1 MIARSRLRCVGA
13 AVAILLTSCTAAP
26 DAGRS
31 SPSPTSEEPVIA
43 NPVYPFDFPDPQV
56 LLDSD
61 GFLAIATNGNG
72 MNVQTIRGEQLGE
85 WQQGSDALPQ
95 VAPWSTSG
103 KVWAPEIIAW
113 PDGGYRL
120 YYTTRAPDPN
130 WQCVS
135 VATSDA
141 LAGPYVDESAAP
153 LVCEIDEGG
162 SIDASP
168 FLDVDG
174 TPYLYWKNDGN
185 AVGVDTWI
193 RVAPLSDDGLALAG
207 ETTNLFMQ
215 DLPWEGHL
223 VEAPAVVL
231 VDGVYHMFY
240 SANDYGSDRYAVGHA
255 VADSPLGPFVKDPD
269 PVLVTNDVAAGP
281 GHCQLFLSEGRWWMV
296 FHAWLPGHVGDSAFG
311 RQMWLTTV
319 DFDGASVAVRQPS
332 ATLD

>member
-141 LAGPYVDESAAP
+141 LAGPYVDESAALFP
-153 LVCEIDEGG
+153 PFHCE
-162 SIDASP
+162 
-168 FLDVDG
+168 
-174 TPYLYWKNDGN
+174 
-185 AVGVDTWI
+185 
-193 RVAPLSDDGLALAG
+193 
-207 ETTNLFMQ
+207 
-215 DLPWEGHL
+215 
-223 VEAPAVVL
+223 
-231 VDGVYHMFY
+231 
-240 SANDYGSDRYAVGHA
+240 
-255 VADSPLGPFVKDPD
+255 
-269 PVLVTNDVAAGP
+269 
-281 GHCQLFLSEGRWWMV
+281 
-296 FHAWLPGHVGDSAFG
+296 FG
-311 RQMWLTTV
+311 RNLTLGRNVFINMGCAFRTRA
-319 DFDGASVAVRQPS
+319 ASPS
-332 ATLD
+332 ATGR